1 MIGMRKKASKPTSA
15 ETSAFSLAVRATAS
29 AARGASRSKT
39 SPSGRNEMV
48 KAMNA
53 PLAPSSPA
61 LPASNFLT
69 SPPTCEPGVWT
80 GLSSA

>member
-1 MIGMRKKASKPTSA
+1 
-15 ETSAFSLAVRATAS
+15 
-29 AARGASRSKT
+29 
-39 SPSGRNEMV
+39 MV